1 MRYVSLINFMN
12 VYAAAIKEYNM
23 LKSLTANT
31 HSQLNSETDDLTP
44 IHIETNPS
52 ITFEMENCQLRRL
65 HLHPLEN
72 IQQIYGRNTPTA
84 VLMPPILEIEWLRE
98 MKSLS
103 EEYLAVLEQLAYVYM
118 IHSLAWQHD
127 VRHIDET
134 DWVSMLNRHE
144 CIIEVEDLRDTP
156 KIVSTNRIAKVKLP
170 KLRSWPVY
178 LFHAAS
184 FVDLMNR
191 CENQSSLIREI
202 HIHMPIL
209 VSMFMLDYCHPK
221 GHFTNWSKDDRVLC
235 KTLLEQWIQRCS
247 AEHNDY
253 PDKYTYAVNA
263 IRSRRDT
270 DFLCDSLS
278 FILERLKD
286 ANKNIGLITI
296 STYCNVQ
303 GPETVHADVR
313 LARMGIVWTDLIRAA
328 EERKE
333 EEAAK
338 ETVDGNEKGGL

>member
-1 MRYVSLINFMN
+1 M
-12 VYAAAIKEYNM
+12 
-23 LKSLTANT
+23 
-31 HSQLNSETDDLTP
+31 
-44 IHIETNPS
+44 
-52 ITFEMENCQLRRL
+52 
-65 HLHPLEN
+65 
-72 IQQIYGRNTPTA
+72 
-84 VLMPPILEIEWLRE
+84 
-98 MKSLS
+98 
-103 EEYLAVLEQLAYVYM
+103 
-118 IHSLAWQHD
+118 
-127 VRHIDET
+127 
-134 DWVSMLNRHE
+134 
-144 CIIEVEDLRDTP
+144 
-156 KIVSTNRIAKVKLP
+156 
-170 KLRSWPVY
+170 
-178 LFHAAS
+178 FHAAS

-253 PDKYTYAVNA
+253 PDKYTYAVNT

-333 EEAAK
+333 EEVACW
-338 ETVDGNEKGGL
+338 D